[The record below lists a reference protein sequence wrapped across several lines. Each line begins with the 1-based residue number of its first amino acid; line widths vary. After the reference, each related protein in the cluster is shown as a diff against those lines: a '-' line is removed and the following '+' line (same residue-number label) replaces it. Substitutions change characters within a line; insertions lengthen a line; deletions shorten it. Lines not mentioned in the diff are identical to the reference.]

1 MEKIG
6 VFCGSRAGSSP
17 LYSEM
22 ALKLGEVLFR
32 NGIDLIYGG
41 GDIGLMK
48 QVADSVLGLG
58 GNVIGVIPEFL
69 YDKEV
74 AHLGLTELIIVDS
87 MHQRKAK
94 VAELSDGLITL
105 PGGFGTLDETF
116 EMLTWNQLHLH
127 SKSFGLLNI
136 DGYFDKLLE
145 FIDRMV
151 RDKFLKSEDRS
162 MIQVSEDPEQ
172 LLAKMREPKI
182 PSNPKWV
189 GVKDND

>member
-1 MEKIG
+1 MQRIG
-6 VFCGSRAGSSP
+6 VFCGSRNGSLP
-17 LYSEM
+17 QYGEM
-22 ALKLGEVLFR
+22 ADALGEALVKSR
-32 NGIDLIYGG
+32 IDLVTGG

-48 QVADSVLGLG
+48 QISDAVLRLG
-58 GNVIGVIPEFL
+58 GNVVGVIPEFL
-69 YDKEV
+69 YEKEV
-74 AHLGLTELIIVDS
+74 AHLGLTELIVVDT

-127 SKSFGLLNI
+127 HKPFGLLNI
-136 DGYFDKLLE
+136 NGYFDKLLE

-151 RDKFLKSEDRS
+151 QDKFLKPDDRN
-162 MIQVSEDPEQ
+162 MIQVSEDPDE
-172 LLAKMREPKI
+172 LLLKMKKSTL

-189 GVKDND
+189 GVRDKE

>member
-1 MEKIG
+1 MKKIG

-17 LYSEM
+17 LYSEG
-22 ALKLGEVLFR
+22 ASKLGEVLFK
-32 NGIDLIYGG
+32 NGIDLVYGG

-58 GNVIGVIPEFL
+58 GKVIGVIPEFL

-87 MHQRKAK
+87 MHKRKEK

-127 SKSFGLLNI
+127 NKAFGLLNI
-136 DGYFDKLLE
+136 NGYFDKLLE

-151 RDKFLKSEDRS
+151 QDKFVKSEDLA
-162 MIQVSEDPEQ
+162 MIQVSEDPKE
-172 LLAKMREPKI
+172 LLIKMRESKT
-182 PSNPKWV
+182 PSKPKWV
-189 GVKDND
+189 GVRDE